1 MSLVSIYNYTVY
13 NNNINYRV
21 IFDYLFALLLRNSP
35 NVAYFWQNWNIPVH
49 RWARRFVTFYAFST
63 MIILRN
69 LEYFTCE
76 QQSRWGQMVWKFP
89 GKVRKDCEC
98 LNFHELK

>member
-49 RWARRFVTFYAFST
+49 RWARRFVIFYAFST

-69 LEYFTCE
+69 LEYFHVNNNRD
-76 QQSRWGQMVWKFP
+76 S
-89 GKVRKDCEC
+89 GKWYG
-98 LNFHELK
+98 NFLVKLGKTVSC